1 MAILHRYRPR
11 LLSPNISPQSSQRP
25 QRPGDFGTLWK
36 QRGFL
41 RALCA
46 PTAVGTSGSTA
57 TFGLKVAAGF
67 TLAALLC
74 VASAV
79 VAATFLDA
87 VLAGVAGSTIV
98 ASDVAAARGLSLF
111 GARPSDAP
119 IRKGDAERLVDG
131 RLIDLEAAQLA
142 IGGNPQEAE
151 EAWQA
156 AAERVGGMAALHA
169 WMDRSL
175 LDEARVR
182 RLVEADLRWRQF
194 VDLRF
199 RAFVFISEAEVT
211 AALGSETH
219 SQEVREGTR
228 ERLRAEATDRDLA
241 EWLAE
246 ARKRVSVRYAA
257 LGEGGIPL
265 PFPMPPLAGQTQKD
279 PARRP

>member
-1 MAILHRYRPR
+1 MAILHRNRPCI
-11 LLSPNISPQSSQRP
+11 LS
-25 QRPGDFGTLWK
+25 
-36 QRGFL
+36 
-41 RALCA
+41 
-46 PTAVGTSGSTA
+46 
-57 TFGLKVAAGF
+57 VAAGSS
-67 TLAALLC
+67 LAVLLC
-74 VASAV
+74 AASAAA
-79 VAATFLDA
+79 AATFLDA
-87 VLAGVAGSTIV
+87 VLADVAGSMIV
-98 ASDVAAARGLSLF
+98 ASDVAVARGLSLF

-131 RLIDLEAAQLA
+131 RLIDQEAAQLA
-142 IGGNPQEAE
+142 IGGNPHEAE

-211 AALGSETH
+211 AALRPETH
-219 SQEVREGTR
+219 SPEVREGTR

-241 EWLAE
+241 EWLVE
-246 ARKRVSVRYAA
+246 ARKRVTVRYAA
-257 LGEGGIPL
+257 LGEGGILL
-265 PFPMPPLAGQTQKD
+265 PFPMPPLASETQKD

>member
-1 MAILHRYRPR
+1 MAILHRNWPR
-11 LLSPNISPQSSQRP
+11 FLS
-25 QRPGDFGTLWK
+25 
-36 QRGFL
+36 
-41 RALCA
+41 
-46 PTAVGTSGSTA
+46 
-57 TFGLKVAAGF
+57 VAAGF
-67 TLAALLC
+67 SLAVLLC
-74 VASAV
+74 AASAA

-87 VLAGVAGSTIV
+87 VLADVAGSMIV
-98 ASDVAAARGLSLF
+98 ASDVAVARGLSLF

-131 RLIDLEAAQLA
+131 RLIDQEAAQLA
-142 IGGNPQEAE
+142 IGGNPHEAE

-175 LDEARVR
+175 LDEAQVR
-182 RLVEADLRWRQF
+182 RLVEADLRWRRF

-211 AALGSETH
+211 AALRPETH
-219 SQEVREGTR
+219 SPEVREGTR

-241 EWLAE
+241 EWLVE
-246 ARKRVSVRYAA
+246 ARKRVTVRYAA
-257 LGEGGIPL
+257 LGEGGILL
-265 PFPMPPLAGQTQKD
+265 PFPMPPLASETQKD

>member
-1 MAILHRYRPR
+1 MAILHRNRPR
-11 LLSPNISPQSSQRP
+11 LLS
-25 QRPGDFGTLWK
+25 
-36 QRGFL
+36 
-41 RALCA
+41 
-46 PTAVGTSGSTA
+46 
-57 TFGLKVAAGF
+57 VAAGF
-67 TLAALLC
+67 GLIVLLC
-74 VASAV
+74 AASAA

-111 GARPSDAP
+111 GARPSNAP
-119 IRKGDAERLVDG
+119 IRKEDAERLVDG
-131 RLIDLEAAQLA
+131 RLIDQEAAQLA
-142 IGGNPQEAE
+142 IGGDPQETE

-169 WMDRSL
+169 WMDRSR
-175 LDEARVR
+175 LDEVRVR
-182 RLVEADLRWRQF
+182 RLVEADLRWRRF

-211 AALGSETH
+211 AALGPETH
-219 SQEVREGTR
+219 SSQEVREGTR

-241 EWLAE
+241 EWLSE

-265 PFPMPPLAGQTQKD
+265 PFPMPPLAGQTPKD

>member
-1 MAILHRYRPR
+1 MAILHRNRPR
-11 LLSPNISPQSSQRP
+11 LLRI
-25 QRPGDFGTLWK
+25 
-36 QRGFL
+36 
-41 RALCA
+41 
-46 PTAVGTSGSTA
+46 
-57 TFGLKVAAGF
+57 AAGF
-67 TLAALLC
+67 GLAVLLC
-74 VASAV
+74 VASAA

-87 VLAGVAGSTIV
+87 VLAGVAGSAIV

-131 RLIDLEAAQLA
+131 RLIDQEAAQLA

-175 LDEARVR
+175 LDEAQVR
-182 RLVEADLRWRQF
+182 RLVEADLRWRRF

-211 AALGSETH
+211 AALGTETN
-219 SQEVREGTR
+219 SQEVREGIR

-241 EWLAE
+241 EWLSE

-265 PFPMPPLAGQTQKD
+265 PFLMPPLAGQTPKD